1 MNLPDR
7 IQDMVNEIQNEL
19 GYGYSKEI
27 YKNALIIALQDG
39 NLAYEIDK
47 VIPITFRN
55 RFAGTLTSDILV
67 DNRMVIM
74 MCGDRNEMM
83 DQCTMY
89 KRMSQ
94 LPYGMII
101 LFTSQGPIIEMC

>member
-19 GYGYSKEI
+19 GYGYSKEV
-27 YKNALIIALQDG
+27 YKNALMIALQDG
-39 NLAYEIDK
+39 NLTCEIDK

-67 DNRMVIM
+67 DYRLVIII
-74 MCGDRNEMM
+74 GDNRNEMM
-83 DQCTMY
+83 DTCRMY

-101 LFTSQGPIIEMC
+101 LFTPQGPIIEMC